1 MKVCAML
8 EKQSVDEM
16 LLKAK
21 SYANNGDILEAQKLY
36 QTVLE
41 AKKKLIQQ
49 ELATLNKHQK
59 AIQTPP
65 QETLN
70 QLANLY
76 KQGQFQAAVQEAQIL
91 SEQYPQA
98 FVIWNLL
105 GASATQIGMSDQAL
119 HAYKEA
125 ISIKPDYAEAYC
137 NMGITFQ
144 NLGKFD
150 EAIDFFDMALGID
163 SLCSEA
169 FYGKGSALKKKGEDF
184 SSCQIILSN
193 IDRELII

>member
-41 AKKKLIQQ
+41 AKKELIQQ
-49 ELATLNKHQK
+49 ELAALNKHQK

-76 KQGQFQAAVQEAQIL
+76 KQGQFHAVVQDAQIL

-150 EAIDFFDMALGID
+150 EAIEAYEKAISLQPDYVEPHTNLGFALLNTGR
-163 SLCSEA
+163 
-169 FYGKGSALKKKGEDF
+169 LKEGLDEYEW
-184 SSCQIILSN
+184 
-193 IDRELII
+193 R

>member
-41 AKKKLIQQ
+41 AKKELIQQ

-76 KQGQFQAAVQEAQIL
+76 KQGQFHAVVQEAQIL

-105 GASATQIGMSDQAL
+105 GASATQIVMSDQAL

-125 ISIKPDYAEAYC
+125 ISIKPNYAKISEYPQKIDLNYNQIENGDLMHANGLCYDRKRNLILLKYFVGVC
-137 NMGITFQ
+137 N
-144 NLGKFD
+144 
-150 EAIDFFDMALGID
+150 
-163 SLCSEA
+163 
-169 FYGKGSALKKKGEDF
+169 
-184 SSCQIILSN
+184 
-193 IDRELII
+193 

>member
-16 LLKAK
+16 LLQAK

-41 AKKKLIQQ
+41 AKKELIQQ

-76 KQGQFQAAVQEAQIL
+76 KQGQFHAVVQEAQIL

-105 GASATQIGMSDQAL
+105 GASATQIGMSDQPI

-125 ISIKPDYAEAYC
+125 ISIKPDYADAYY
-137 NMGITFQ
+137 NIGITFQ

-150 EAIDFFDMALGID
+150 EAIEAYEKAI
-163 SLCSEA
+163 SLP
-169 FYGKGSALKKKGEDF
+169 
-184 SSCQIILSN
+184 
-193 IDRELII
+193 